1 MIERVCPRCGKR
13 IPYYMK
19 HCEKCQAIIDAAV
32 ERKKKE
38 SQKKRQKR
46 YNLKRDPKT
55 QAFYQSPEWRQLSRA
70 YMYKRGFRCEVCG
83 GIATEVHHKIPLRVD
98 WAKRLDETNLMA
110 VCRKCHVAEERKTHI
125 HIT

>member
-1 MIERVCPRCGKR
+1 
-13 IPYYMK
+13 MK
-19 HCEKCQAIIDAAV
+19 HCEKCQATIDAVV

-38 SQKKRQKR
+38 AQKKRQKR

-70 YMYKRGFRCEVCG
+70 YMYKRGFRCEKCG
-83 GIATEVHHKIPLRVD
+83 EIATEVHHKIPLRVD
-98 WAKRLDETNLMA
+98 WTKRLDETNLMA